1 MADFNSFKE
10 AVYLAIDIFHSRN
23 QHQEISQNPLKIRP
37 KQEFSKKGE

>member
-23 QHQEISQNPLKIRP
+23 QYEIISQNPMKIRE
-37 KQEFSKKGE
+37 KQEEKKY